1 MNDFVGWEIF
11 LYLMRMSNLDALSGM
26 TLGSFDLLLLD
37 YGIAITFGKIM
48 QVFAFRKF
56 SRFSRWVD
64 ESL

>member
-11 LYLMRMSNLDALSGM
+11 WYLMRMSNLDALSGM

-48 QVFAFRKF
+48 QVFAFR
-56 SRFSRWVD
+56 R
-64 ESL
+64 